1 MKKLLTL
8 LITSTILLSCGK
20 STIEVKGTVVGED
33 KVELNTLQ
41 KVMTDM
47 HECNL
52 YMIETSDKET
62 YFAMTPS
69 LSVDPLDSGYVGT
82 FVLSDVVTKGT
93 SKDYVNGALTKTR
106 HEFRNLISY

>member
-33 KVELNTLQ
+33 KIELTGLQ
-41 KVMTDM
+41 KVMTDL

-52 YMIETSDKET
+52 YVIETKDKEI

-82 FVLSDVVTKGT
+82 FVLSDVVTRGT
-93 SKDYVNGALTKTR
+93 SEDYVDGTLTKTK

>member
-33 KVELNTLQ
+33 KIELTGLQ
-41 KVMTDM
+41 KVMTDL

-52 YMIETSDKET
+52 YVIEQKI
-62 YFAMTPS
+62 
-69 LSVDPLDSGYVGT
+69 
-82 FVLSDVVTKGT
+82 K
-93 SKDYVNGALTKTR
+93 KLT
-106 HEFRNLISY
+106 LL

>member
-33 KVELNTLQ
+33 KIELTGLQ
-41 KVMTDM
+41 KVMTDL

-52 YMIETSDKET
+52 YLIETKDKET
-62 YFAMTPS
+62 YFVMTPS

-82 FVLSDVVTKGT
+82 FVLSDVVTRGT
-93 SKDYVNGALTKTR
+93 GEDYVDGTLTKTK

>member
-33 KVELNTLQ
+33 KIELTGLQ
-41 KVMTDM
+41 KVMTDL

-52 YMIETSDKET
+52 YVIETKDKET
-62 YFAMTPS
+62 YFVMTPS

-82 FVLSDVVTKGT
+82 FVLSDVVTRGT
-93 SKDYVNGALTKTR
+93 SEDYVDGTLTKTK